1 MSDEMIHDIV
11 LAMKGDPDEG
21 SAAES
26 QDSLKLLRLLEH
38 IAVIGTI
45 AAWIRHDMLY
55 TPSYLA
61 KQFYLLIT
69 QMNKETCEPD

>member
-21 SAAES
+21 SAAEI

-38 IAVIGTI
+38 FAE
-45 AAWIRHDMLY
+45 H
-55 TPSYLA
+55 S
-61 KQFYLLIT
+61 KFYKVVLGSRRAPIFTERLLRLLT
-69 QMNKETCEPD
+69 ELK